1 MNNNKK
7 YVHWKTI
14 KNYQFTDK
22 QLELVIGSM
31 LGDAMLEKVATCQ
44 SRFVENHSYIQKGW
58 LDYKGKILEPF
69 SKSAKTIKSMGR
81 KRQANKIVY
90 DFSKE
95 YKGCKLR
102 TMRHPIF
109 TELEYKWYRRDKQG
123 NYVLRKVGNGMWR
136 TKILPNDLK
145 LTAFTL
151 AVWYLDDGHNP
162 ADRKECHI
170 STLAFTEEEVKF
182 LVEQIMSLGI
192 SDCCHA
198 FKDTGFQIIIRKKS
212 YINFLN
218 LVSSAI
224 PDMPAC
230 MQYKLN
236 PFTPMKNTHKAVN
249 FL

>member
-123 NYVLRKVGNGMWR
+123 NYVLRKV
-136 TKILPNDLK
+136 
-145 LTAFTL
+145 
-151 AVWYLDDGHNP
+151 
-162 ADRKECHI
+162 
-170 STLAFTEEEVKF
+170 
-182 LVEQIMSLGI
+182 
-192 SDCCHA
+192 
-198 FKDTGFQIIIRKKS
+198 
-212 YINFLN
+212 